1 MSAHSRNKGSAFERE
16 IARELDLLLGIQF
29 KRDLEQVRAAEHGDL
44 VPSDPAFP
52 FSIECKRY
60 AAGNGCKVAWQIQSE
75 KAADA
80 IGKFPAVIYRFDR
93 RPTAVSVPIRALS
106 PGFPLGEWAE
116 ISLEAFAALARE
128 MMADNAQ

>member
-16 IARELDLLLGIQF
+16 IARELDLLLGIRF

-60 AAGNGCKVAWQIQSE
+60 AAGNGCKPAWHVQAQ
-75 KAADA
+75 AAA
-80 IGKFPAVIYRFDR
+80 NACGKLPAVIYRFDR
-93 RPTAVSVPIRALS
+93 QQARVSVPLAAIL
-106 PGFPLGEWAE
+106 PGLNSVEWAE
-116 ISLEAFAALARE
+116 ISLEAFATLARE
-128 MMADNAQ
+128 IMAGDAA